1 MQDRRETLPQC
12 TNKDGDADA
21 KDAVVRNRIRRDA
34 SKLQTGTTF
43 GPKEK
48 VELAN
53 RVETLE
59 KGHLRIQTIVDQL
72 SEEKAKANN
81 NRDQSEE
88 HIPFI
93 TEQPLNDDHNTNP
106 NEDIESNNDKFDRD
120 SSLCLPEE

>member
-1 MQDRRETLPQC
+1 MRTMLLSEVAFDTTLP
-12 TNKDGDADA
+12 N
-21 KDAVVRNRIRRDA
+21 
-34 SKLQTGTTF
+34 SKQGRHWNPRKQWSSPIAL
-43 GPKEK
+43 K
-48 VELAN
+48 
-53 RVETLE
+53 LE

-72 SEEKAKANN
+72 SEEKEKANN